1 MNTIVKLLIVIV
13 VNGLMDWVLSVAFN
27 FFNIGFEVY
36 GNYVLWFNA
45 ITILAVIL
53 PRKNSS
59 LFSEE

>member
-13 VNGLMDWVLSVAFN
+13 VSGLIDWILSVAFN